1 MGEFYYQ
8 THHVLERHLK
18 VGVKMSLN
26 DMVDILLL
34 NILIL
39 KLCSITDLLHR
50 DRGWGG
56 GGARPASEGDDLGS
70 EWR

>member
-1 MGEFYYQ
+1 MGDFYYQ

-26 DMVDILLL
+26 DMVNIALS

-39 KLCSITDLLHR
+39 KVHSITDIGHR
-50 DRGWGG
+50 DWAWGG
-56 GGARPASEGDDLGS
+56 GGARSRSEGDNLCG

>member
-1 MGEFYYQ
+1 MGDFYYQ

-26 DMVDILLL
+26 DMVNSPLSD
-34 NILIL
+34 ILIL
-39 KLCSITDLLHR
+39 KGYSITDIGHR
-50 DRGWGG
+50 DRARGG
-56 GGARPASEGDDLGS
+56 GGARSRSEGDNLGS